1 MTLNERKAFKK
12 EIEEEIE
19 RLNEEVECIRAAIY
33 PQGGGTSDKVAHIAF
48 KQEQNLHFQRYE
60 ETLRRLN
67 RLKQAM
73 LRVETPEYGICE
85 ECEEEIP
92 LERLRLMPESRY
104 CVACMN
110 ELGL

>member
-1 MTLNERKAFKK
+1 MTPEERQAFRK

-19 RLNEEVECIRAAIY
+19 RLNEEVETIREAIY
-33 PQGGGTSDKVAHIAF
+33 PRGGGTSDKVAHIAF
-48 KQEQNLHFQRYE
+48 KQEQSLHFQRYE

-92 LERLRLMPESRY
+92 RARLRLMPESRY
-104 CVACMN
+104 CVNCMN